1 MVWMEDNICIYRYG
15 EILHTSAVL
24 VGTIHV
30 IQGIYVNWREPAFS
44 SVVCKQKVC
53 LTTKRRMAKE
63 MQVAGGPNSTNEG
76 MNKINPRGKS
86 RVNCS
91 SRF

>member
-30 IQGIYVNWREPAFS
+30 IQGIYQLERTCIFYC
-44 SVVCKQKVC
+44 SVQTESMPDNQKKDG
-53 LTTKRRMAKE
+53 KRN
-63 MQVAGGPNSTNEG
+63 AG
-76 MNKINPRGKS
+76 S
-86 RVNCS
+86 R
-91 SRF
+91 RPE